1 MISIKNSLET
11 LYNMKNIIL
20 LVFSWVCIG
29 LLQAQEHFSATGFYS
44 VANSGREV
52 LDFNPGWR
60 FHRGN
65 ISSKSSPLQLDD
77 SKWEVV
83 NLPHTVELVPSE
95 ASGSRNYQG
104 PAWYSKH
111 FTVDPKYQG
120 KRLSLYFEAVMGKSS
135 FYVNGNKVKEHFGGF
150 LPISIDLTAAGVYP
164 GDDVTVAV
172 CADNSDDSSYPPGRT
187 QYTMDFCVFGGI
199 YRDCYFVST
208 NDVHVSDA
216 NEASQ
221 IAGGGVFVSYEDVS
235 EQKAQ
240 VNVKTHIAND
250 GKTSCKV
257 LVESTLLDN
266 SGKPVGSTRKNLQLP
281 AGSAGHVTQQISVKN
296 PLLWHPDTPNLYKLK
311 TSVYRNGELCDA
323 VISRIG
329 IRSIEFRG
337 SEGLYINGKSFEDKL
352 MGVNRHQDYAYIGN
366 AVPNNLHWLD
376 VKKMRDA
383 GFRIIRSA
391 HYPQDPA
398 FMDACDELGMF
409 IIVAT
414 PGWQYWNSDPM
425 FEKRILS
432 DIRNMVRRDRNHP
445 SVLLWEPIL
454 NETAFPE
461 SFAQN
466 AYRATHEEY
475 PAPGCY
481 AAIDDLSKGALGY
494 DVLYTA
500 PKNETYYQE
509 LGKSCFTREYGDC
522 VDDWNSHNSYS
533 RVAREWGE
541 EPQIRQ
547 AQHYARKEYGGSL
560 TVDQFYKSPK
570 GHIGGALW
578 HSFDHQRGYHPDPFW
593 GGLMDM
599 FRQPK
604 YSYYMMMSQRDPH
617 LDLKQANSGPMVY
630 IANAMTPFSSE
641 DIVIYTNCD
650 SVRIIFN
657 ENKTLVQAPVL
668 EEKGIRHP
676 PVIFKNAYSFV
687 DVRALHRAGKPEQ
700 CSIVA
705 EGFLD
710 GKIVVRT
717 KNMPSKRNEQII
729 LTVDSGLPPQANGSD
744 IITVIASIADKDGY
758 VKRLS
763 QETIVFEVEGEGELV
778 GGRDIEANPRV
789 SRWGTAPA
797 LVRTSMKAGTIKVK
811 ARLLHPGIQIHPE
824 AMIEIK
830 TQPSERMSLYK
841 DISPLKR
848 TEYSGNSKIGEIDL
862 NEMKRFAEEEQKR
875 INEMKQVEQQQRH
888 FESTEK
894 K

>member
-1 MISIKNSLET
+1 MRN
-11 LYNMKNIIL
+11 L
-20 LVFSWVCIG
+20 L
-29 LLQAQEHFSATGFYS
+29 LLITFLTCWCAAHAQERFSAAGFYS
-44 VANSGREV
+44 VPNSGREV
-52 LDFNPGWR
+52 SDFNPGWR
-60 FHRGN
+60 FHRGDL
-65 ISSKSSPLQLDD
+65 SAKSDPLQLDD
-77 SKWEVV
+77 SNWELV
-83 NLPHTVELVPSE
+83 NLPHTVQLVPSE

-104 PAWYSKH
+104 PAWYTKH
-111 FTVDPKYQG
+111 FTVDTKYKD
-120 KRLSLYFEAVMGKSS
+120 KRFSLYFEAIMGKSA
-135 FYVNGNKVKEHFGGF
+135 FYVNGKKVKEHFGGF
-150 LPISIDLTAAGVYP
+150 LPVNIDLTAAGVRP
-164 GDDVTVAV
+164 GDEVTVAV
-172 CADNSDDSSYPPGRT
+172 CADNSDDPSFPPGRK

-199 YRDCYFVST
+199 YRDCYFIST
-208 NDVHVSDA
+208 DEVHVSDA
-216 NEASQ
+216 NAAGQ
-221 IAGGGVFVSYEDVS
+221 VAGGGVFASYEDVS
-235 EQKAQ
+235 DQKAK
-240 VNVKTHIAND
+240 VNVKTHIANE
-250 GKTSCKV
+250 GKSACKIV
-257 LVESTLLDN
+257 VENTFIDPA
-266 SGKPVGSTRKNLQLP
+266 GKPVASNKKSMSLGAGTDGHISQQL
-281 AGSAGHVTQQISVKN
+281 SLKN
-296 PLLWHPDTPNLYKLK
+296 PALWHPDTPNLYQLK
-311 TSVYRNGELCDA
+311 TSIYKNGKLCDA
-323 VISRIG
+323 VVSRIG

-337 SEGLYINGKSFEDKL
+337 GDGFFINGKPFEDKL

-414 PGWQYWNSDPM
+414 PGWQYWNPELV
-425 FEKRILS
+425 FEERILS

-445 SVLLWEPIL
+445 SVILWEPIL

-461 SFAQN
+461 SFSLN

-475 PAPGCY
+475 PYPGCY
-481 AAIDDLSKGALGY
+481 AAIDDKSKGASQY
-494 DVLYTA
+494 DVIYTA
-500 PKNETYYQE
+500 PKNEDYYQQ

-570 GHIGGALW
+570 GHIGGTLW

-593 GGLMDM
+593 GGVMDM

-617 LDLKQANSGPMVY
+617 LQLKQADSGPMVY
-630 IANAMTPFSSE
+630 IANAMTPFSTE
-641 DIVIYTNCD
+641 DIVVYSNCD
-650 SVRIIFN
+650 SVRITIN
-657 ENKTLVQAPVL
+657 EKTTLVQAPVL
-668 EEKGIRHP
+668 EETGIRHP
-676 PVIFKNAYSFV
+676 PIIFKNAYSFV
-687 DVRALHRAGKPEQ
+687 DVRALHRANKPEQ

-710 GKIVVRT
+710 GKVVARA
-717 KNMPSKRNEQII
+717 KNMPSKRNEQLV
-729 LTVDSGLPPQANGSD
+729 LTVDSGMPLHANGSD
-744 IITVIASIADKDGY
+744 IVTVIASIADKDGY

-763 QETIVFEVEGEGELV
+763 QETVIFEVEGEGELV
-778 GGRDIEANPRV
+778 GGRGIEANPRV

-797 LVRTSMKAGTIKVK
+797 LIRTSTKAGTIRVK
-811 ARLLHPGIQIHPE
+811 ARLLHPGIQLHPE
-824 AMIEIK
+824 ATIEIK
-830 TQPSERMSLYK
+830 TLPAGRSFTYK
-841 DISPLKR
+841 ELPAMKK
-848 TEYSGNSKIGEIDL
+848 TEVFGKGDVDEIDL
-862 NEMKRFAEEEQKR
+862 NEVARLAREEEER

>member
-1 MISIKNSLET
+1 
-11 LYNMKNIIL
+11 MKKIL
-20 LVFSWVCIG
+20 LLIIFWACIG
-29 LLQAQEHFSATGFYS
+29 VLQAQEHFSAASFYP
-44 VANSGREV
+44 VPNSGREV

-60 FHRGN
+60 FHRGD
-65 ISSKSSPLQLDD
+65 IPLKADPLQLDD
-77 SKWEVV
+77 SKWELV
-83 NLPHTVELVPSE
+83 NLPHTVQLVPSE

-104 PAWYSKH
+104 PAWYSKR
-111 FTVDPKYQG
+111 FTVDTRYQG

-135 FYVNGNKVKEHFGGF
+135 FYINGYKVKERFGGF
-150 LPISIDLTAAGVYP
+150 LPVSIDLTAVGVRP
-164 GDDVTVAV
+164 GDEVTVAV
-172 CADNSDDSSYPPGRT
+172 CADNSDDPSFPPGRK

-199 YRDCYFVST
+199 YRDCYLICT
-208 NDVHVSDA
+208 GDVHVSDA
-216 NEASQ
+216 NEAGQ
-221 IAGGGVFVSYEDVS
+221 VAGGGVFVSYEDVS
-235 EQKAQ
+235 DQKAR
-240 VNVKTHIAND
+240 VNVKTHIVND
-250 GKTSCKV
+250 RESGCRV
-257 LVESTLLDN
+257 VVESTLLDAV
-266 SGKPVGSTRKNLQLP
+266 GKQVASTRKSLSLS
-281 AGSAGHVTQQISVKN
+281 AGSDGHVMQQLTVRN
-296 PLLWHPDTPNLYKLK
+296 PSLWHPDTPNLYRLR
-311 TSVYRNGELCDA
+311 TSVYLNGKLCDA
-323 VISRIG
+323 VVSRIG

-337 SEGLYINGKSFEDKL
+337 ADGLYINGKPFGDKL

-414 PGWQYWNSDPM
+414 PGWQYWNPEPV
-425 FEKRILS
+425 FEERILS

-445 SVLLWEPIL
+445 SVLLWEPVL

-481 AAIDDLSKGALGY
+481 AAIDDKSKGAMGY
-494 DVLYTA
+494 DVVYTA
-500 PKNETYYQE
+500 PKNEAFYRNA
-509 LGKSCFTREYGDC
+509 GKSCFTREYGDC

-547 AQHYARKEYGGSL
+547 AQHYARKDYGGSL
-560 TVDQFYKSPK
+560 TVDQFYKSPR

-617 LDLKQANSGPMVY
+617 LHLEQADSGPMVY
-630 IANAMTPFSSE
+630 IANAMTPFSPE
-641 DIVIYTNCD
+641 DIVVYTNCD
-650 SVRIIFN
+650 SVRVIVN
-657 ENKTLVQAPVL
+657 EKDTLVQVPLL

-676 PVIFKNAYSFV
+676 PVVFKGAYSFV

-710 GKIVVRT
+710 GKIVART
-717 KNMPSKRNEQII
+717 KNMPSKRNEQLV
-729 LTVDSGLPPQANGSD
+729 LTVDSGLPLRANGSD
-744 IITVIASIADKDGY
+744 MVTVIASITDKDGY

-763 QETIVFEVEGEGELV
+763 QETVIFEVEGEGELV
-778 GGRDIEANPRV
+778 GGREVEANPRV

-797 LVRTSMKAGTIKVK
+797 LIRTTTKAGTIKIK
-811 ARLLHPGIQIHPE
+811 ARLLHPGIQFHPQ
-824 AMIEIK
+824 AVIEIATLPAERVALYRELPVPQK
-830 TQPSERMSLYK
+830 TEIFGK
-841 DISPLKR
+841 
-848 TEYSGNSKIGEIDL
+848 TEVGEIDF
-862 NEMKRFAEEEQKR
+862 NEIERLAREEQER